1 MPVEDFAQLIRT
13 ARERSGMSQLE
24 VARRI
29 NERASVIAKLET
41 GKMMPTIEL
50 ARKLER
56 LFKLTLLEEAEIPDV
71 PLKSSDQ
78 ATTLGDVVEIRRRK
92 TST

>member
-1 MPVEDFAQLIRT
+1 MPVEDFGQLIRT
-13 ARERSGMSQLE
+13 ARERRGMSQLE

-29 NERASVIAKLET
+29 NERASVIAKLES
-41 GKMMPTIEL
+41 GKMSPTIEL

-56 LFKLTLLEEAEIPDV
+56 LFKITLLEEAEIPDI
-71 PLKSSDQ
+71 PIKSSGQ
-78 ATTLGDVVEIRRRK
+78 TTTLGDVVEIRRKK

>member
-1 MPVEDFAQLIRT
+1 MIRT

-78 ATTLGDVVEIRRRK
+78 ATTLGDVVEIRRKK

>member
-29 NERASVIAKLET
+29 NERASVIAKEDD
-41 GKMMPTIEL
+41 
-50 ARKLER
+50 A
-56 LFKLTLLEEAEIPDV
+56 D
-71 PLKSSDQ
+71 D
-78 ATTLGDVVEIRRRK
+78 
-92 TST
+92 

>member
-1 MPVEDFAQLIRT
+1 MSGP
-13 ARERSGMSQLE
+13 RSSP
-24 VARRI
+24 
-29 NERASVIAKLET
+29 K
-41 GKMMPTIEL
+41 KMMPTIEL